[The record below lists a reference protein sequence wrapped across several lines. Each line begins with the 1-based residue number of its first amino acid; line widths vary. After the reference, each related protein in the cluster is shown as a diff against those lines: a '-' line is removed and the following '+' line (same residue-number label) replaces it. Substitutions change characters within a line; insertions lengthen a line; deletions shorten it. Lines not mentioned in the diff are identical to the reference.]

1 MSYRF
6 EPGKPLEEQLRAV
19 FAEQIQFAITNLR
32 VYPEPEP
39 EGLHSARK
47 CLKRLRAL
55 LRLLRKKK
63 FKPAQKA
70 YNTRLREIAFELSPY
85 RDKEVIDLL
94 LLPFQEQ
101 NMDTVS
107 NLGSIDAEIEDSV
120 IEELEALGNTFDRT
134 VLSPFAV
141 RHLKKGMETCREI
154 MVAAYRQYAITKS
167 QVHLHEFR
175 KRVKDH
181 TYHME
186 LMDAFSSQDTYYR
199 TQVGELEDLLGD
211 ARDCDLVSDY
221 LKDSKELPEQT
232 IKDAKVHFILTRDRI
247 MKEAMKL
254 AEGVFA
260 G

>member
-1 MSYRF
+1 MSYRI
-6 EPGKPLEEQLRAV
+6 EPGQSLEEQLRGV
-19 FAEQIQFAITNLR
+19 FAEQIQIAISSLR
-32 VYPEPEP
+32 EYPEPEP

-70 YNTRLREIAFELSPY
+70 YNTRLREISFALSPY

-94 LLPFQEQ
+94 LLPFQEH
-101 NMDTVS
+101 DVDAVS
-107 NLGSIDAEIEDSV
+107 SFGSIDAEVEESV
-120 IEELEALGNTFDRT
+120 IEELAALGNTFERT

-186 LMDAFSSQDTYYR
+186 LMEAFSSYDPQYR
-199 TQVGELEDLLGD
+199 SQVGELEDLLGD

-221 LKDSKELPEQT
+221 LNESRELPEQA

-247 MKEAMKL
+247 MKEAMMMAGALL
-254 AEGVFA
+254 AG
-260 G
+260 